1 MIRNHNQRKLERQ
14 VEVAVGSGLGS
25 PATLDK
31 IKGTYHPIRKHK
43 VKKSSLSNSMKMR
56 RQLQKVSRF
65 INCEKIGKNVK
76 AKSALGRCGLFCN
89 RDGEIRVGSA
99 GLTWSGFETCRSA
112 LCPYCGTIKAK
123 GFREEMR
130 QSVGRIYESGGS
142 VLFFTATNSREG
154 YELGELYSLQSKILS
169 RMLQG
174 SLKAKLEE
182 LYDYKGVY
190 RRPEV
195 QIRKEYVADG
205 QGDFHS
211 HNHCLLF
218 FGRKLTEKDIH
229 EIDLLLYLRWKKG
242 VEKQNLTA
250 YREFTRV
257 EQPKSADATAAYITK
272 LAGSLSLELSALDTK
287 ESKES
292 VSYFQLLK
300 MIWLGDKSP
309 RTIALAKTYQEQMK
323 GKRFMSVSRSL
334 RRELLPE
341 LFSPDGVEMT
351 DEEVEKFFEDA
362 EREKEAQAAKVIV
375 PVVPQIVGYVASRDK
390 LKERL
395 LHIME
400 HNNNFLYKFRDL
412 CSRICLLVADSKD
425 KRCMEEFDLEDEVRR
440 ELHELIDC
448 WGTVP

>member
-1 MIRNHNQRKLERQ
+1 MLNHNHRKLERQ
-14 VEVAVGSGLGS
+14 VEVPVSGHTGRS
-25 PATLDK
+25 ATLDK
-31 IKGTYHPIRKHK
+31 IKGTYHP
-43 VKKSSLSNSMKMR
+43 KKSSLSNSMKMR

-123 GFREEMR
+123 GYREEMK
-130 QSVGRIYESGGS
+130 QSVGRMYERGGS
-142 VLFFTATNSREG
+142 VLFFTATNSRGG
-154 YELGELYSLQSKILS
+154 YELGDLYSLQSKILS

-174 SLKAKLEE
+174 SFKSKLEE
-182 LYDYKGVY
+182 MFEYKGVY

-195 QIRKEYVADG
+195 QIRTKHKGDG
-205 QGDFHS
+205 QGDFHA

-218 FGRKLTEKDIH
+218 FGRKLTQE
-229 EIDLLLYLRWKKG
+229 ELQLLDKLLFSRWQKG
-242 VEKQNLTA
+242 IEKQGLTA

-257 EQPKSADATAAYITK
+257 EQPKNIEAMGSYITK
-272 LAGSLSLELSALDTK
+272 LAGSLSLELSSVDTK
-287 ESKES
+287 DGKDS

-300 MIWLGDKSP
+300 MIWAGDKSA
-309 RTIALAKTYQEQMK
+309 RTIALAKTYQEEMK
-323 GKRFMSVSRSL
+323 GKRFMSVSRNL

-351 DEEVEKFFEDA
+351 EEEVEKFFEDA
-362 EREKEAQAAKVIV
+362 EREREEKEAKVIV

-390 LKERL
+390 LKEKL

-400 HNNNFLYKFRDL
+400 HNNSFLYKFRDL
-412 CSRICLLVADSKD
+412 CARICLLVADSKD
-425 KRCMEEFDLEDEVRR
+425 DRCMEEFDLEDEVRR
-440 ELHELIDC
+440 ELHNLIDC